1 MPRTRTP
8 TQDEINTNSHVLAIV
23 MWPPLP
29 ANSMNSMPPSRG
41 RGLGSHMKA
50 AKQGCDSFPER
61 ATIALRGSRND
72 GKGGGGIDKI
82 MSGGGPTTPQ
92 FVQAILPG

>member
-1 MPRTRTP
+1 
-8 TQDEINTNSHVLAIV
+8 
-23 MWPPLP
+23 
-29 ANSMNSMPPSRG
+29 
-41 RGLGSHMKA
+41 MKA